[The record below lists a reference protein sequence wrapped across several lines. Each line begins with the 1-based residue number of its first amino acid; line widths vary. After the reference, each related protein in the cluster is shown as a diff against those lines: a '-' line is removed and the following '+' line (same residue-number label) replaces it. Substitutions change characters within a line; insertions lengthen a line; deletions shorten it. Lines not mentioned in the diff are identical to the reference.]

1 MKTVDADQIPCE
13 IHFNYFSLICADCLF
28 VKKTKRTKNRSS
40 HRSTSNFSR
49 IIFPPLAA
57 SRSSPADGAK
67 THAFVCQTTL
77 NLRGRSSVST
87 CSLLFCCDA
96 GLIQTVRNVVSVN
109 IKIQFLNQVSKS
121 L

>member
-1 MKTVDADQIPCE
+1 MKTVDADQIICE
-13 IHFNYFSLICADCLF
+13 INCNYFSVICADWLF
-28 VKKTKRTKNRSS
+28 VKKTKNRSS

-57 SRSSPADGAK
+57 SRSSPAGGTK
-67 THAFVCQTTL
+67 TYAFVCQTTL
-77 NLRGRSSVST
+77 NLRGRSSVSS

-96 GLIQTVRNVVSVN
+96 GLTQTVRNVVSVN